1 MTQPNCPTRFSF
13 VIPFHQLFIALS
25 TATLLLVL
33 TTASNAQTTNPTDG
47 STPAG
52 LTPGAPAG
60 SYGLSGFDNVN
71 LYNGNMNFRL
81 PLISM
86 GGRGGAGYT
95 VTLPIE
101 QHWTVDKY
109 TDPDDPASTTFMANG
124 NWWEVVKPGYYP
136 GVMQRRMVGSLTTNC
151 GTQSHPIRVWQKTVT
166 RLTFTANDG
175 TEYELVDQLSG
186 GAFQFGST
194 CTRSRSRGKVFISHD
209 GSGATFVSDSDV
221 VDPYYGEDGATT
233 SDAWTDTDV
242 SGYLFLRDGTR
253 YRIDGGYVTQMRD
266 RNGNNL
272 TFTSDSNFNLIIT
285 DSLNRQVTFNYDYQD
300 AAPYGLCDRITFKGF
315 GGATRIIRVSK
326 TALGNALK
334 AGSSSIDFAGLS
346 GGGGDPTVV
355 SAVWLP
361 NDDSLNRHYQF
372 YYNSYSELARV
383 ELPTGGAFEYD
394 WDQGLTTSYSSGGLF
409 WDGTNSTWQIFR
421 RVVEKR
427 VLPDGTHVEG
437 RTTFSRPETC
447 SDAYCTGGIT
457 NLGYVDVDEKD
468 ASSNLLARQRH
479 YFNGGGAAHSM
490 SQHPIVSAIVD
501 DMEGRETQTDSYDSN
516 GTTLLRHAV
525 NTWEAATVLGQG
537 PHVTE
542 VDTTLSDTNQV
553 AKETFAYDTY
563 GNRTDSYE
571 YDYGSGAAGSLARHT
586 QTGFVT
592 TLNGSDYACDRSTT
606 CGSSA
611 SVANV
616 IHLRSLPTQTS
627 VYDSGGTERSRVT
640 FEYDNYASDTN
651 HAGLVDRTSISGLD
665 SAFTTSYTTRGNG
678 TASTHYLL
686 VSGSVAGS
694 ITAYAQFD
702 IAGNA
707 WKVIDAHGNSTTFEF
722 TDKFGTPDGD
732 TETNTA
738 PTELST
744 PGLYSYAFATKV
756 TNAANQIV
764 HVQFDFDTGRPV
776 NAEDVNGI
784 VSRGYSDSE
793 TLDRPTKII
802 RASGV
807 TGVQSQTTFA
817 YDDANRTV
825 TTTSDLTSNT
835 DGLLVT
841 KGLYDGLGRTT
852 ESRQYEGSSH
862 YIAVQTQYDALGRAY
877 KVSNP
882 FRPLTPDSETAVW
895 TTSAF
900 DALGRVVSVTTPD
913 SAVVTSSYSGNTVTA
928 TDQASKARK
937 SVSDALGRLTTI
949 YEDPSSLNYSTSYSY
964 DVLNDLTQ
972 VSQGSQTRTFAYDSL
987 KRLTSA
993 TNPESGTVSY
1003 TYDNNGNLLTRTD
1016 QRSITTTIA
1025 YDVLNRP
1032 TSKSYDDSP
1041 QTPTVNFYY
1050 DSQTLPSGA
1059 PSFTRGYSTGALV
1072 AITYGGGS
1080 AGTYRGFD
1088 ALGRVV
1094 RQYQQTD
1101 SVNYLVEATYNV
1113 NGSVATET
1121 YPSVPGAS
1129 DRRTVTYTPDSAG
1142 RLSSL
1147 SSSATSYA
1155 PAASVSSIL
1164 YAPQSAL
1171 KTETYGNSLIHAVS
1185 YNNRLQPTEIKLGT
1199 SGNSTSVIDL
1209 NYSYGT
1215 TANNGDV
1222 LSYTYGGGGL
1232 SYTQSFGYDSL
1243 NRLSSATETN
1253 GGTTNW
1259 TQNNAYDRYG
1269 NRQIDYGG
1277 GSYNLT
1283 FSSTTNRITTSGFS
1297 YDSNGNLTNDTIH
1310 AYTFDA
1316 ENKILKVDSTTAYT
1330 YDGAGQRVRKLVGEN
1345 TRFIYGIGG
1354 QLIAEYDGST
1364 GNLKKEYVAGG
1375 GSLIT
1380 IEPTAVNSNGTQ
1392 YTTPDNLGSPRVIT
1406 NSSASV
1412 VGRHDYMPFGE
1423 DLGAGTGGRTTGMG
1437 FSGGSSDNNRK
1448 KFTGYERDTETS
1460 LDFAQAR
1467 YYSNTQ
1473 GRFTSPDPFAGSATI
1488 GNPQTF
1494 NRYAYCGNN
1503 PVNATDP
1510 SGMTA
1515 QPGGRNIGNWNGAMA
1530 SEQASGETLS
1540 GGESPSYQ
1548 PAAVEATKDAEGSAG
1563 AEGKSSDP
1571 EDAEPQN
1578 SQVDVTS
1585 LDARTK
1591 IFVAVG
1597 LGEGTGFQ
1605 VGTGDVDGYP
1615 ALSFDQLPKEQK
1627 GASSIHFEG
1636 QAALGELRLESYFM
1650 ISALMNDVSAGRY
1663 KTLEAAAQ
1671 GEAVGYAT
1679 GVERLNQLNSPM
1691 YNIRARLMIEQL
1703 RNIDASGPNGDA
1715 NFWRGVAQ
1723 PGGQRA
1729 FRQGDF
1735 RAGNTD
1741 FMSMNPKTK
1750 AYDRLSYWTAKGWK
1764 TPRR

>member
-1 MTQPNCPTRFSF
+1 MTEPNFPARFSL
-13 VIPFHQLFIALS
+13 VIPLRQVFVVLS
-25 TATLLLVL
+25 TAMVLLVL
-33 TTASNAQTTNPTDG
+33 TAASNAQTTNPTDG

-109 TDPDDPASTTFMANG
+109 TDPSDPASTTFMANG

-151 GTQSHPIRVWQKTVT
+151 GTSLHPIRVWQKTVT

-186 GAFQFGST
+186 GAFQIGST

-221 VDPYYGEDGATT
+221 LDPYYGPDGATT

-253 YRIDGGYVTQMRD
+253 YRIDSGYVTQLRD
-266 RNGNNL
+266 RNGNKL
-272 TFTSDSNFNLIIT
+272 TFTASGVSDLTIT
-285 DSLNRQVTFNYDYQD
+285 DSLNRQVVINTNVDD
-300 AAPYGLCDRITFKGF
+300 GSPYGLCDRITFKGF
-315 GGATRIIRVSK
+315 GGATRIVRISK
-326 TALGNALK
+326 TSLGNALK
-334 AGSSSIDFAGLS
+334 SGWSLQSDLDLFGLAGSSSEN
-346 GGGGDPTVV
+346 PTVV

-361 NDDSLNRHYQF
+361 NDDNLNRHYQF
-372 YYNSYSELARV
+372 YYNSYAELARV

-394 WDQGLTTSYSSGGLF
+394 WAQGLTTSYSSGGLF
-409 WDGTNSTWQIFR
+409 WDGTNQTWQIFR

-427 VLPDGTHVEG
+427 VLPDGTNVEG

-447 SDAYCTGGIT
+447 ADAYCTGGIT

-490 SQHPIVSAIVD
+490 TQHPIVSAIVD

-516 GTTLLRHAV
+516 GTTLLRHTV

-537 PHVTE
+537 PHVIET
-542 VDTTLSDTNQV
+542 DSTLSDTNQV
-553 AKETFAYDTY
+553 AKQTFSYDTY

-571 YDYGSGAAGSLARHT
+571 YDYGSGAAGSLVRHT
-586 QTGFVT
+586 QTGFLT

-611 SVANV
+611 NVANV
-616 IHLRSLPTQTS
+616 IHIRSLPTQTS

-640 FEYDNYASDTN
+640 FEYDNYTSDTN
-651 HAGLVDRTSISGLD
+651 HASLVDRTSISGLD
-665 SAFTTSYTTRGNG
+665 SGFTTSYATRGNG

-686 VSGSVAGS
+686 VSGSVTGS

-707 WKVIDAHGNSTTFEF
+707 WKVIDALGNATTFEF

-744 PGLYSYAFATKV
+744 PGQYSYAFATKV
-756 TNAANQIV
+756 TNAASQIV

-776 NAEDVNGI
+776 NAEDVNGV

-807 TGVQSQTTFA
+807 SGVQNQTTFA
-817 YDDANRTV
+817 YDDVNRTV

-900 DALGRVVSVTTPD
+900 DALGRIVSVTSPD

-937 SVSDALGRLTTI
+937 SVSDALGRLTTV
-949 YEDPSSLNYSTSYSY
+949 YEDPSSLNYSTSYTY
-964 DVLNDLTQ
+964 DVLNNLTQ
-972 VSQGSQTRTFAYDSL
+972 VSQGSQTRAFAYDSL

-1016 QRSITTTIA
+1016 ARSITTTIA

-1032 TSKSYDDSP
+1032 TSKSYNDSP

-1072 AITYGGGS
+1072 AITYSGGS
-1080 AGTYRGFD
+1080 AGTYRGYD

-1129 DRRTVTYTPDSAG
+1129 DRRTVTYTPDAAG

-1155 PAASVSSIL
+1155 PAASISSIL

-1215 TANNGDV
+1215 TSNNGNV
-1222 LSYTYGGGGL
+1222 QSYTYGGGGL
-1232 SYTQSFGYDSL
+1232 SYTQSFSYDSL

-1277 GSYNLT
+1277 GSYNLA

-1310 AYTFDA
+1310 TYTFDA
-1316 ENKILKVDSTTAYT
+1316 ENKIFKVDSTTAYA
-1330 YDGAGQRVRKLVGEN
+1330 YDGEGHRVRKFVGEN
-1345 TRFIYGIGG
+1345 TRFVYGIGG
-1354 QLIAEYDGST
+1354 QLVAEFDGST
-1364 GNLKKEYVAGG
+1364 GNLKKEYVYGG
-1375 GSLIT
+1375 ATLAT

-1437 FSGGSSDNNRK
+1437 YSGGSSDNNRK
-1448 KFTGYERDTETS
+1448 KFTQYERDTETS

-1467 YYSNTQ
+1467 YYANAQ
-1473 GRFTSPDPFAGSATI
+1473 GRFTSPDPFSASAI
-1488 GNPQTF
+1488 IADPQTF
-1494 NRYAYCGNN
+1494 NRYAYCRNN
-1503 PVNATDP
+1503 PVNSVDP
-1510 SGMTA
+1510 SGMSANVPT
-1515 QPGGRNIGNWNGAMA
+1515 PSSIGAA
-1530 SEQASGETLS
+1530 EREQAEEAGH
-1540 GGESPSYQ
+1540 
-1548 PAAVEATKDAEGSAG
+1548 AAIEEDEARYEQYVHDAELGLLNNTSVTVMISEDPTKNDSSAADG
-1563 AEGKSSDP
+1563 DKGD
-1571 EDAEPQN
+1571 PQN
-1578 SQVDVTS
+1578 TETAADLATRAATGLSNHPGLLEQIQANTAAGVDVHIVACQAAKESNYAKLSEVPLAFKNGGAYVSGAVGADGEIGLLQIFPSTAGTS
-1585 LDARTK
+1585 ANALKDVGTNVKAATNYLVGIKNHFSVDMRTALAIYNWGPGKFNKVDRDVNK
-1591 IFVAVG
+1591 IFSGSLSYADKI
-1597 LGEGTGFQ
+1597 LDCARQ
-1605 VGTGDVDGYP
+1605 LYLPNDG
-1615 ALSFDQLPKEQK
+1615 
-1627 GASSIHFEG
+1627 
-1636 QAALGELRLESYFM
+1636 
-1650 ISALMNDVSAGRY
+1650 NRY
-1663 KTLEAAAQ
+1663 KI
-1671 GEAVGYAT
+1671 
-1679 GVERLNQLNSPM
+1679 P
-1691 YNIRARLMIEQL
+1691 
-1703 RNIDASGPNGDA
+1703 
-1715 NFWRGVAQ
+1715 
-1723 PGGQRA
+1723 
-1729 FRQGDF
+1729 
-1735 RAGNTD
+1735 
-1741 FMSMNPKTK
+1741 
-1750 AYDRLSYWTAKGWK
+1750 
-1764 TPRR
+1764 